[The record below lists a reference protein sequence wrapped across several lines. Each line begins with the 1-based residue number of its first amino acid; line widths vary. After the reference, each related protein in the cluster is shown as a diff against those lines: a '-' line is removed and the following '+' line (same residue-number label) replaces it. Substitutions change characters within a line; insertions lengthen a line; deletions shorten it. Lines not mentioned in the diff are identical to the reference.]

1 MFHNLLTSKDT
12 IISTLSLQ
20 SSHQSFEAIQK
31 EKVNP
36 EIRISDYDK
45 CFQQDIDKTEMF
57 VNFIDYKIS
66 ISSLLHI
73 VKTRWLF
80 CVFFF

>member
-1 MFHNLLTSKDT
+1 MPAVSIMFHYLLTSKDT

-20 SSHQSFEAIQK
+20 SSHQFSEAIQK

-45 CFQQDIDKTEMF
+45 CFQQDIDKMEMF
-57 VNFIDYKIS
+57 KMLISESKIS
-66 ISSLLHI
+66 IL
-73 VKTRWLF
+73 
-80 CVFFF
+80 

>member
-36 EIRISDYDK
+36 EIRVSYYDK
-45 CFQQDIDKTEMF
+45 CFQQDIDKMEMF
-57 VNFIDYKIS
+57 RMLIS
-66 ISSLLHI
+66 
-73 VKTRWLF
+73 
-80 CVFFF
+80 

>member
-73 VKTRWLF
+73 VKTR
-80 CVFFF
+80 